1 MLDDQEILDAARRLT
16 RAARSPARVILFGS
30 YARGEADA
38 RSDVDLLV
46 VEDALEDK
54 AGEYIRL
61 RDALGTLPTGV
72 DLLLL
77 SRAEFDRRS
86 QVKGTMPFRARTEGR
101 LLHDT
106 TA

>member
-77 SRAEFDRRS
+77 SRAEYDRRS